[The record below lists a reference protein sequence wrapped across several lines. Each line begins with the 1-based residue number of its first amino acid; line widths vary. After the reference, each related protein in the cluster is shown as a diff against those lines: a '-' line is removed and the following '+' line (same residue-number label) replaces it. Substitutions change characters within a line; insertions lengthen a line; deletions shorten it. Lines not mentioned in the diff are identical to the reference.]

1 MLRTPMPRLIDI
13 SVPLARGIP
22 TWPGSTGFHVDQT
35 LSFEKGDGITVSRI
49 DMDVHTGTH
58 VESALHYVEGGD
70 TIETVPL
77 EAFVGPATVIDLR
90 AADAIGPAELDAAGI
105 ADGTERLLLRT
116 RNSGRLQIGEE
127 FRRDFVGLTVDGARW
142 IASRA
147 FRLVGTDYLSVQRF
161 DDEPE
166 THRVLDACQRRNPRG
181 ARPQCGRPRRVPPD
195 LSPPQAACDGGRPGS
210 RHPGTA
216 WIANPQVVL
225 ALGGG
230 SFGDRGLHADHQ
242 VGHVVDEEARQ

>member
-1 MLRTPMPRLIDI
+1 MLRTPMARLIDI

-77 EAFVGPATVIDLR
+77 EAFVGPAMVIDLR

-105 ADGTERLLLRT
+105 AGGTERLLLRT
-116 RNSGRLQIGEE
+116 RNSGRLQTGEE

-142 IASRA
+142 IAGRTI
-147 FRLVGTDYLSVQRF
+147 RLVGSDYLSVQRF

-166 THRVLDACQRRNPRG
+166 THRVLMRANVAILEG
-181 ARPQCGRPRRVPPD
+181 LD
-195 LSPPQAACDGGRPGS
+195 LSAVDPGEYRLTCLPLRLHSTEAAPARAILEPIGS
-210 RHPGTA
+210 ET
-216 WIANPQVVL
+216 
-225 ALGGG
+225 
-230 SFGDRGLHADHQ
+230 
-242 VGHVVDEEARQ
+242 